1 MTTAT
6 PELLREIA
14 AHIRSDAETLR
25 ECHATPP
32 EFDLGTMEPEVREVY
47 ERELRYAAVIEGLA
61 ERMGQEPVAWEHHYR
76 KITGGRSYVQA
87 DCGGP
92 DIHPDPDEG
101 YEWLRATPLYAAP
114 QPTPE
119 DVRDARRYR
128 IIKGMADRQLVGFMD
143 RPQPHTSTDAMLYMP
158 NATEM
163 DDAADAAM
171 QQEQPK

>member
-1 MTTAT
+1 MSDLTYIADAMHDYLRAQDAKK
-6 PELLREIA
+6 EAKARLLRIA
-14 AHIRSDAETLR
+14 AETAPTDVYR
-25 ECHATPP
+25 NCHAQAK
-32 EFDLGTMEPEVREVY
+32 DLED
-47 ERELRYAAVIEGLA
+47 LA
-61 ERMGQEPVAWEHHYR
+61 ERMGQKPVAWEHHYR

-119 DVRDARRYR
+119 DVRDAGRWRELRDGYC
-128 IIKGMADRQLVGFMD
+128 GMGDHHLVLARMYHDPLELRCEVAD
-143 RPQPHTSTDAMLYMP
+143 Y
-158 NATEM
+158 
-163 DDAADAAM
+163 DAAIDAAM